1 MRALIGILP
10 LVLCLATLACGPLAA
25 FDAVPKQHL
34 EEEIQRFEYKQVHM
48 GVQARIILYAP
59 DSSTA
64 HRAAAAAF
72 DRIAALDAIMSDYR
86 SDSELMRLAARG
98 KGRWTRVSEDLY
110 HVLVVAD
117 GLSRRSDG
125 AFDITIGPIVALW
138 RKARRSGNLPADSA
152 LAVARSK
159 SGWRLVEL
167 DSANQSVR
175 LDADGMRLDL
185 GGIAKGYAAD
195 EALAV
200 LRDYGVTRALI
211 EFGGDIAAGDP
222 PPKSDGWRVLIPL
235 LDAADQEVTITNGA
249 VSVSGD
255 TQQFV
260 EIDGSRYSHVVD
272 PRTGRGLTGGIAVT
286 VIADRAMLTDAL
298 ATTLSVMGPDAGKAL
313 LDAYYPT
320 VRAYFRLPPE

>member
-1 MRALIGILP
+1 
-10 LVLCLATLACGPLAA
+10 
-25 FDAVPKQHL
+25 
-34 EEEIQRFEYKQVHM
+34 
-48 GVQARIILYAP
+48 
-59 DSSTA
+59 
-64 HRAAAAAF
+64 
-72 DRIAALDAIMSDYR
+72 
-86 SDSELMRLAARG
+86 
-98 KGRWTRVSEDLY
+98 
-110 HVLVVAD
+110 
-117 GLSRRSDG
+117 
-125 AFDITIGPIVALW
+125 
-138 RKARRSGNLPADSA
+138 
-152 LAVARSK
+152 
-159 SGWRLVEL
+159 
-167 DSANQSVR
+167 
-175 LDADGMRLDL
+175 L

-200 LRDYGVTRALI
+200 LRAYGVTRALI

-298 ATTLSVMGPDAGKAL
+298 ATTVSVLGPDTGKAFL
-313 LDAYYPT
+313 AAFSPA
-320 VRAYFRLPPE
+320 VRAYLRRPPE